1 MLRNHL
7 IPAILAVL
15 LSSCSEKPAFIVEGR
30 VPDHSFEGSK
40 IYLVA
45 LDAPITRDVDSTVVT
60 DGKFIFIIKADSTE
74 ARIIRLPLRHSN
86 MTQDL
91 VVITEPG
98 KVYATIAAR
107 SSGKGT
113 LLNKRL
119 QLWKEDKNRYDS
131 LQGAL
136 FSGRDLQSMN
146 KKDVDSLVAIANGM
160 KDAFMPGVKSLIND
174 NINNGIGLLLFKV
187 YYDML
192 PASFRDSIDKSTNGR
207 YYKKDEQLRKMRRSD

>member
-1 MLRNHL
+1 MIRNHL
-7 IPAILAVL
+7 IPAILLIL

-30 VPDHSFEGSK
+30 VPDPSFEGSK

-60 DGKFIFIIKADSTE
+60 NGKFIFIIKADSTE
-74 ARIIRLPLRHSN
+74 ARIIRLPMRHNN
-86 MTQDL
+86 MAEDL

-98 KVYATIAAR
+98 KVYATIGGR

-113 LLNKRL
+113 LLNNRL

-136 FSGRDLQSMN
+136 FSGRDLQVMN

-160 KDAFMPGVKSLIND
+160 RDSFMPGVKSLIND

-192 PASFRDSIDKSTNGR
+192 PAEFRTSIDNSTDGR
-207 YYKKDEQLRKMRRSD
+207 FYKKDAQLKEMRR